1 MKRFLSFAAAAALSL
16 TALAIPVS
24 ADELKL
30 PFELSAPE
38 NVSMVWLEGNDS
50 ENTIEIHYSQNNS
63 MSSWSSRIESEF
75 EKIKEELAA
84 DGYDDLWI
92 KTQIDW
98 SIDSQDDWKVN
109 DYWLTEGYDKDFRQH
124 LGDWAYIAQSYSA
137 ETAMSEW
144 IFRYMGNID
153 DPEDRVWYGSH
164 EGGDDYSGWKDVLKE
179 DQYDIIKGEDESRA
193 KIDLDKHT
201 IYARVRWLVTVRPLE
216 GDDIHIP
223 SEWSEVAA
231 IGKDAVK
238 AEPLKEGDVAAP
250 VISDLRYNGEEF
262 NGYPVVAF
270 KLAVDETLAKQV
282 AQVSGTQGGI
292 SLEVEAKVQG
302 SDEWVGL
309 QGDWIVKAGEMT
321 SALLQLAEKEKD
333 VKEGTPIEL
342 RARYCCAQPERDD
355 FFSPWSETITFGSQE
370 MTVTT
375 ATVTEAPVTET
386 TVTTTT
392 AAPAPKEK
400 EEEDKCWLCGFCP
413 CPLGLCIFIWI
424 AIIIVVG
431 IVILLIAIKKK
442 KDGNK
447 KE

>member
-1 MKRFLSFAAAAALSL
+1 
-16 TALAIPVS
+16 
-24 ADELKL
+24 
-30 PFELSAPE
+30 
-38 NVSMVWLEGNDS
+38 MVWLEGNDS
-50 ENTIEIHYSQNNS
+50 ENTIEIHYSQNNF

-84 DGYDDLWI
+84 DGYDNLWI

-144 IFRYMGNID
+144 IFRNMGNID

-216 GDDIHIP
+216 GDD
-223 SEWSEVAA
+223 
-231 IGKDAVK
+231 
-238 AEPLKEGDVAAP
+238 AAP

-342 RARYCCAQPERDD
+342 RARYCCAQPEIDD